1 MKSAVMVP
9 TVLEGEIGGIITV
22 LPATPENIQFE
33 ISGTGCHS
41 GIKGEAGNGGGGW
54 YFSPPEPNKYCRGK
68 GGRSRVRTITED
80 LADIVLRSL
89 EGDTATHEGEGG
101 CLIMVDEEK
110 YGNNSASEKKRML
123 SGPDL

>member
-41 GIKGEAGNGGGGW
+41 GIKGVDRSGGNGG
-54 YFSPPEPNKYCRGK
+54 YFSLLNINESSGGK
-68 GGRSRVRTITED
+68 GSRNRD
-80 LADIVLRSL
+80 
-89 EGDTATHEGEGG
+89 
-101 CLIMVDEEK
+101 
-110 YGNNSASEKKRML
+110 
-123 SGPDL
+123 